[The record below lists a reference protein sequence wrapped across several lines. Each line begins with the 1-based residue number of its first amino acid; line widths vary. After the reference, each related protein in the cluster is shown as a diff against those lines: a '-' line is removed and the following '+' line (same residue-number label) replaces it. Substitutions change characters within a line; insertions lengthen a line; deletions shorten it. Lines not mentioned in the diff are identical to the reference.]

1 MSLTLPEVR
10 FELPSLQ
17 LPSLV
22 RSRRGP
28 EMQIERSRAPYVTQQ
43 AAVYGQMAP
52 GGVPM
57 MAAPQAAPAP
67 QSAPAAAPQ
76 SAPAPKCTP
85 QPVRCTQADR
95 VRKLKQDLDSTRDR
109 LLAIQETLQR
119 ELAEAEAASAEADA
133 EAAVVEELEAPAEDA
148 VRPAS
153 YGERASRGAVS
164 RRAAPQRVEVE
175 ELEEVEEEGL
185 TEDEVAPEDEYA
197 EDEVL
202 VGRRST
208 RSAPTRAVAK
218 KTSGRRSAAD
228 EFDASLRQR
237 AAVNARLARSYPTL
251 ADEAEAEL
259 ELDQRREVARKPS
272 RSSQTSSSRTPV
284 RSGPV
289 DRPQRWVEAEDEYVE
304 EAVVAQT
311 RPATVRKATGAPK
324 LPTRKASR

>member
-1 MSLTLPEVR
+1 
-10 FELPSLQ
+10 
-17 LPSLV
+17 
-22 RSRRGP
+22 
-28 EMQIERSRAPYVTQQ
+28 
-43 AAVYGQMAP
+43 
-52 GGVPM
+52 
-57 MAAPQAAPAP
+57 
-67 QSAPAAAPQ
+67 
-76 SAPAPKCTP
+76 
-85 QPVRCTQADR
+85 
-95 VRKLKQDLDSTRDR
+95 LKQDLDSTRDR
-109 LLAIQETLQR
+109 LLAIQETLQQ
-119 ELAEAEAASAEADA
+119 ELAEAEAASAEAEA
-133 EAAVVEELEAPAEDA
+133 EAAAVEELDAPAEET